1 MHSPRKTSPRKNP
14 ARRNSAPR
22 ASALAAVVGAAALV
36 LTACAG
42 GASAPTA
49 AAGPVE
55 LKVSLFGTF
64 GYDETGLF
72 RKYEATHPGVK
83 ISYESTQGEDKYWPA
98 LQTRLASGSGV
109 ADVQG
114 IEVSRISDVTANQG
128 DKWTDLRATPA
139 KDSIGG
145 YLDWKEPAATTKDG
159 AVLGLGTDI
168 GPTGICYRSDLL
180 AKAGLPTDPTA
191 LAAQMPTWDAF
202 LTLGAKYKA
211 AAPAGSAWHDS
222 AGGLYNAIISTQKEI
237 YYDAAGKL
245 VYATNPAVKSAF
257 DTAAGAA
264 QGGLTAKL
272 EQFVD
277 PGWDQGFSSGTFA
290 TIACPSWM
298 IGYIKGKAGDGGK
311 DKWNVTALPGGAGGN
326 WGGSYLAIPAAS
338 QHKDEAAT
346 LIAWL
351 TAPEQQA
358 TVFTSVGN
366 FPSTTGAIDKIKGA
380 TDPYFSGAPIGKIFS
395 SAAESSP
402 VQILG
407 PEDGVVKSALVQSLL
422 SVETSGASPADA
434 WKAAGSKISN
444 QVG

>member
-1 MHSPRKTSPRKNP
+1 MPIPRKTS
-14 ARRNSAPR
+14 
-22 ASALAAVVGAAALV
+22 AAVAVAAALALA
-36 LTACAG
+36 LTACG
-42 GASAPTA
+42 SGAPASGSQ

-64 GYDETGLF
+64 GYDEVGLF
-72 RKYEATHPGVK
+72 KRYEAQNPGVK
-83 ISYESTQGEDKYWPA
+83 ITYESTQGEDKYWPA

-114 IEVSRISDVTANQG
+114 IEVSRIADVTANQG
-128 DKWTDLRATPA
+128 GKWTDLRDTPA

-145 YLDWKEPAATTKDG
+145 YVSWKEPAATTKDG

-180 AKAGLPTDPTA
+180 GKAGLPTDPAA
-191 LAAQMPTWDAF
+191 LAARMPDWNAF
-202 LTLGAKYKA
+202 LALGEKYKA
-211 AAPAGSAWHDS
+211 DAPAGSAWHDS

-237 YYDAAGKL
+237 YYDAAGQL
-245 VYATNPAVKSAF
+245 DYTTNPAVKSAF

-264 QGGLTAKL
+264 QKGLTAKL

-277 PGWDQGFSSGTFA
+277 PGWDQGFSSGSFA

-298 IGYIKGKAGDGGK
+298 IGYIKGKAGDAGAG
-311 DKWNVTALPGGAGGN
+311 KWNVTTLPGGVGGN
-326 WGGSYLAIPAAS
+326 WGGAYLAIPAAS
-338 QHKDEAAT
+338 RHKDEAAK

-351 TAPEQQA
+351 TAPEQQTA
-358 TVFTSVGN
+358 VFEKVGN
-366 FPSTTGAIDKIKGA
+366 FPSTTGAIAKVAGA
-380 TDPYFSGAPIGKIFS
+380 TDPYFNNAPIGRIFTG
-395 SAAESSP
+395 AADASP

-407 PEDGVVKSALVQSLL
+407 PEDGVVKSALVQALL
-422 SVETSGASPADA
+422 AVETSGTSPAAA
-434 WKAAGSKISN
+434 WTAAGTKISN

>member
-1 MHSPRKTSPRKNP
+1 MSIPRKTS
-14 ARRNSAPR
+14 
-22 ASALAAVVGAAALV
+22 AAVAVAATLTLA
-36 LTACAG
+36 LTACG
-42 GASAPTA
+42 SGASTPA
-49 AAGPVE
+49 ASSGPVE

-64 GYDETGLF
+64 GYDEVGLF
-72 RKYEATHPGVK
+72 KKYEAENPGVT
-83 ISYESTQGEDKYWPA
+83 ITYESTQGEDKYWPA

-114 IEVSRISDVTANQG
+114 IEVSRISDVTANQA
-128 DKWTDLRATPA
+128 DKWTDLRDTPA

-145 YLDWKEPAATTKDG
+145 YVSWKEPAATTKDG

-180 AKAGLPTDPTA
+180 AKAGLPTDPAA
-191 LAAQMPTWDAF
+191 LSAQMPDWNAF
-202 LTLGAKYKA
+202 LALGEKYKA
-211 AAPAGSAWHDS
+211 NAPAGSAWHDS

-237 YYDAAGKL
+237 YYDGSGKL
-245 VYATNPAVKSAF
+245 VYGTNPAVKSAF

-264 QGGLTAKL
+264 QKGLTAKL

-277 PGWDQGFSSGTFA
+277 PGWDQGFSSGSFA

-298 IGYIKGKAGDGGK
+298 IGYIKGKAGAGGA
-311 DKWNVTALPGGAGGN
+311 DKWNVTTLPGGVGGN
-326 WGGSYLAIPAAS
+326 WGGAYLAIPAVS
-338 QHKDEAAT
+338 QHKAEAAK

-358 TVFTSVGN
+358 AVFEKVGN
-366 FPSTTGAIDKIKGA
+366 FPSTTGAIAKVAGA
-380 TDPYFSGAPIGKIFS
+380 TDPYFNNAPIGKIFTA
-395 SAAESSP
+395 SADASP

-407 PEDGVVKSALVQSLL
+407 PEDGVVKSALVQALL
-422 SVETSGASPADA
+422 AVETSGTSPADA
-434 WKAAGSKISN
+434 WTAAGTKISN